1 MYKRHYAFLLFENL
15 VIAEC
20 LKRRFNAGRD
30 SRLSFYRDS
39 SGLEIDL
46 LYPDGPDLIP
56 LEIKSGQTIN
66 RGWFDNLDKFASL
79 QAGSERTA
87 VRNGLIVYGGDELQR
102 RRRVTVTD
110 VWTLEQALPKH
121 IQS

>member
-1 MYKRHYAFLLFENL
+1 
-15 VIAEC
+15 
-20 LKRRFNAGRD
+20 
-30 SRLSFYRDS
+30 
-39 SGLEIDL
+39 LEIDL